1 MLAVT
6 HRFRYSN
13 MYESFYGLNEKPFQL
28 PPDARY
34 FYCSESHHVA
44 LSALESAIDSQSGFA
59 VVTGDTGAGKTL
71 LIRKWLQKCDSAL
84 SIGLLSNTRLESTQ
98 SLLQWILLA
107 FKLTPYDG
115 ESSARLYEVFTDY
128 LAEQYAQGRRVVLI
142 IDEAQHLSKAL
153 LEQLRLLSNINAD
166 DKNLLQLVLLG
177 QPGLRA
183 TLMDV
188 SMYSFVQ
195 RILVD
200 SHIEQLDEVQTGEYI
215 NHRLSVAG
223 AQREIFTASAVA
235 GVWEKTGGVP
245 RSINLLCDNALMFGF
260 SEYLPLVG
268 KDLIKDVVDEK
279 REGLSALSATVA
291 SERKALP
298 LQTVG

>member
-1 MLAVT
+1 MAVT
-6 HRFRYSN
+6 HCFGLST
-13 MYESFYGLNEKPFQL
+13 MYESFYGLNEKPFKIL
-28 PPDARY
+28 PDARY
-34 FYCSESHHVA
+34 FYCSESHQAA
-44 LSALESAIDSQSGFA
+44 LSTLESTIESQSGFA
-59 VVTGDTGAGKTL
+59 VITGDTGSGKTV
-71 LIRKWLQKCDSAL
+71 LIRKWLQNCDSAL

-153 LEQLRLLSNINAD
+153 LEQLRLLSNINTD
-166 DKNLLQLVLLG
+166 DNNLLQLVLLG
-177 QPGLRA
+177 QSGLRD

>member
-1 MLAVT
+1 
-6 HRFRYSN
+6 

-84 SIGLLSNTRLESTQ
+84 SIGLLPNTRLESTQ

-153 LEQLRLLSNINAD
+153 LEQLRLLSNINTD
-166 DKNLLQLVLLG
+166 DNNLLQLVLLG
-177 QPGLRA
+177 QSGLRD